1 MDRAERGER
10 LSDATTRTQAT
21 VAPAARNLAPTPKVV
36 NTAISPPERAA
47 ALWCRRSRSGSSFAV
62 RMKRPATSEGAGEHG
77 VQVSRSAR
85 LRSTFFWTARWC
97 SQAAPRRHAGA
108 RASTGAARAVRRRS
122 VRTLSG
128 RAPARNTS
136 SVALRRENAH
146 DASANAMDSL
156 ATVTRPC
163 ASKMPKPSEV

>member
-21 VAPAARNLAPTPKVV
+21 VAQAARNLAPTPKVV

-77 VQVSRSAR
+77 VQVSRRAR
-85 LRSTFFWTARWC
+85 LR
-97 SQAAPRRHAGA
+97 AAKKRICDLWQKVEGH
-108 RASTGAARAVRRRS
+108 
-122 VRTLSG
+122 L
-128 RAPARNTS
+128 
-136 SVALRRENAH
+136 
-146 DASANAMDSL
+146 AM
-156 ATVTRPC
+156 T
-163 ASKMPKPSEV
+163 